1 MVGNPEVNL
10 SCLVNYHS
18 GEKASIV
25 DCALGMQSLATDLA
39 YTEVSIDH
47 FQPQESPGIRLP
59 GRMEGESKPD

>member
-1 MVGNPEVNL
+1 M
-10 SCLVNYHS
+10 NYHS